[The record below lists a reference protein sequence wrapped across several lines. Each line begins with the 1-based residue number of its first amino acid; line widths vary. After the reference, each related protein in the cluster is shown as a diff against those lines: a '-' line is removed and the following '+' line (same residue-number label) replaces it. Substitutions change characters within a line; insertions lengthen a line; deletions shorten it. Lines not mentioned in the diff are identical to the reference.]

1 MARISIPATVL
12 AVLLLLPAA
21 CDTVTPRDDAGFKS
35 EYLVARNALEGG
47 KYAQAV
53 KLYAA
58 LLDRSGPLSPRVRLE
73 YAHSLLRDNQ
83 FDEALQQARIVAENQ
98 TGTGRLAAMAVVGTA
113 EHEIALIALE
123 KGKSGAA
130 VKKRLLAARAA
141 FDEVL
146 KAGKTMDPI
155 GAIAARRSE
164 VNQQLAS
171 L

>member
-1 MARISIPATVL
+1 
-12 AVLLLLPAA
+12 
-21 CDTVTPRDDAGFKS
+21 
-35 EYLVARNALEGG
+35 
-47 KYAQAV
+47 
-53 KLYAA
+53 
-58 LLDRSGPLSPRVRLE
+58 
-73 YAHSLLRDNQ
+73 
-83 FDEALQQARIVAENQ
+83 
-98 TGTGRLAAMAVVGTA
+98 MAVVGTA

-123 KGKSGAA
+123 KGKSVAA